1 MTKQDKQLYALQ
13 SAARRQPDP
22 VKRAKILDKIKE
34 IKQRAEK
41 LKWLAQ

>member
-1 MTKQDKQLYALQ
+1 MTKQLYALH

-34 IKQRAEK
+34 IKQRIEK
-41 LKWLAQ
+41 VKWLSQ

>member
-1 MTKQDKQLYALQ
+1 MTKQDKQILALQ

-34 IKQRAEK
+34 VKQNIER

>member
-1 MTKQDKQLYALQ
+1 MQHNKQLYALQ
-13 SAARRQPDP
+13 HAARKQPDP

-34 IKQRAEK
+34 IKQRIEK